1 MEKHGERFV
10 EEYEMW
16 DLVVGYLENEE
27 MNNNVNFKGYF
38 EAMHPDDQQDFQ
50 QQLGQLDD
58 DAFDHL

>member
-27 MNNNVNFKGYF
+27 MNNNVNFKCYF

-50 QQLGQLDD
+50 QQLEQLDD